1 MGALVLNIN
10 VSMNENTLMY
20 KLDNCNGYPADEDAA
35 NEDDDGDQAANDEVP
50 GQQGLAGAACSCYS
64 WLELIIAC

>member
-35 NEDDDGDQAANDEVP
+35 HEDDDGDQAANDQVP
-50 GQQGLAGAACSCYS
+50 GQQGLAGAACTC
-64 WLELIIAC
+64 

>member
-1 MGALVLNIN
+1 
-10 VSMNENTLMY
+10 MY
-20 KLDNCNGYPADEDAA
+20 KLENSNEYVPYPADEDAA